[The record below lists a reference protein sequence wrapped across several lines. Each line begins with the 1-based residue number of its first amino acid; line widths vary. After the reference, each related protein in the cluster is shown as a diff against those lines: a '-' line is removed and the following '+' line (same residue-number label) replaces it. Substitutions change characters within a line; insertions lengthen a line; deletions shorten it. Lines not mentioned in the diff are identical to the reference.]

1 MSPEDFEKIQYS
13 RASALSV
20 DLDATG
26 NSDYPFEIRDRDGKV
41 HKLRSVPDVS
51 EWLDRYEDDQRNV

>member
-20 DLDATG
+20 DLEPTG
-26 NSDYPFEIRDRDGKV
+26 DSDYPFQIRDRDGKV
-41 HKLRSVPDVS
+41 HKLRRAQDVS
-51 EWLDRYEDDQRNV
+51 EWLDRYEDEQRII